1 MLVQVFEP
9 VVRLA
14 EEGGQGLEAAD
25 RPALA
30 DLEQD
35 RLRPV
40 DGDFCV
46 VRFLV
51 PDRRD
56 LARRPD
62 QVTEHRLALDDAPV
76 VLDVDGCRHHVHDR
90 GQVRWASDSVERLAL
105 GVQREHGSV
114 DIRVLLAVEVLRME
128 EVRDP
133 QDGVPVDEQ
142 RPENTLF
149 SVYRLWRELVDAH
162 LDRGASAARGGKW
175 VLRLHGRRLTQR
187 TLPRFR
193 PRHGE
198 LSTR

>member
-1 MLVQVFEP
+1 M
-9 VVRLA
+9 
-14 EEGGQGLEAAD
+14 
-25 RPALA
+25 
-30 DLEQD
+30 
-35 RLRPV
+35 
-40 DGDFCV
+40 
-46 VRFLV
+46 
-51 PDRRD
+51 
-56 LARRPD
+56 
-62 QVTEHRLALDDAPV
+62 
-76 VLDVDGCRHHVHDR
+76 LDVDGCRHHVHDR
-90 GQVRWASDSVERLAL
+90 GQVRWAADSVEPLAPSELVGKGDEVDRLAL

-175 VLRLHGRRLTQR
+175 VLRMHGRRLTQR